1 MARRMPVPGTVLSN
15 LVLRAMISSAQF
27 FGMTSPSSST
37 ISWATSLCLSG
48 GYGNVHRYV
57 TNPMKPSDEGPGSS
71 AMKSISAVLK
81 RVMLIVSFMTPA
93 VALSPIFATSKV

>member
-1 MARRMPVPGTVLSN
+1 MPGTVLSN
-15 LVLRAMISSAQF
+15 LVLRATTSSAQF
-27 FGMTSPSSST
+27 FGMTSSSSST

-71 AMKSISAVLK
+71 ANGRHLVLK